1 MELIMLN
8 RSRKKKKKQR
18 AKRNRNEMKKILKN
32 DLTEEQWKKVLNE
45 FGGTCAFCGHGD
57 KITKEHMIPVVTGH
71 GELTTGNIIPMESVL
86 NSEKSNEN
94 PFVWIKK
101 QNQEIQRR
109 FYKHIVPYL
118 AKENKMSPKEY
129 EFYVKWCFEHQRTR
143 NQVIIDNKLGL
154 SSKDVFYRYYLGE

>member
-45 FGGTCAFCGHGD
+45 FGGTCAFSGHGD
-57 KITKEHMIPVVTGH
+57 VITKEHFIPVNTGH
-71 GELTTGNIIPMESVL
+71 GELTTGNIVPMESLL
-86 NSEKSNEN
+86 NSDKSSQN
-94 PFVWIKK
+94 PFEWIKK
-101 QNQEIQRR
+101 QNQEIRRR
-109 FYKHIVPYL
+109 FFKEIVPYL